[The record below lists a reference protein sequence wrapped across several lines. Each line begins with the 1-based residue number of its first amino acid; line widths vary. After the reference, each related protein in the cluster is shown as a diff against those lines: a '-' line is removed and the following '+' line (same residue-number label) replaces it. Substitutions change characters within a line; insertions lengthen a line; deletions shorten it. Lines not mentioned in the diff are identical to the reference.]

1 MNEIV
6 QPLLELAHALGAK
19 ELAVLGEGNV
29 SARTSPSEF
38 LVKASGASLATMTEK
53 DLTHCRAEPIIGLLD
68 RKTISDAE
76 IQNELMGAR
85 VRAGDR
91 KPSVEAAFH
100 AWLLTVENVSFVG
113 HCHPTAVNQVLCS
126 PRARDFAERR
136 LFPDEVVCCGAASV
150 FVPYTD
156 PGVPL
161 AREIRERTLHFVK
174 QHEFVPRLIL
184 LQNHG
189 IISIGSTT
197 EGVLSAIL
205 MADKA
210 ARIFVGA
217 AALGGPN
224 FMAQKD
230 VDRITQRP
238 DEHYRQEQL
247 KLGVR

>member
-1 MNEIV
+1 MKEVV
-6 QPLLELAHALGAK
+6 QQLLRLAHALGAPD
-19 ELAVLGEGNV
+19 LAILGEGNV
-29 SARTSPSEF
+29 SAAVSETEF
-38 LVKASGASLATMTEK
+38 LVKASGSSLATMTEK
-53 DLTHCRAEPIIGLLD
+53 DLTLCRRAPIASLLD
-68 RKTISDAE
+68 RETISDE
-76 IQNELMGAR
+76 DVQTELMNAR
-85 VRAGDR
+85 LSSEDR

-100 AWLLTVENVSFVG
+100 AWLLTLEHVAFVG
-113 HCHPTAVNQVLCS
+113 HCHPTTVNQVMCS

-136 LFPDEVVCCGAASV
+136 IFPDEVVCCGAASV

-156 PGVPL
+156 PGVTL
-161 AREIRERTLHFVK
+161 AREIRDRTTHFIK
-174 QHEFVPRLIL
+174 QQGFTPRLIL

-189 IISIGSTT
+189 IISVGSTV

-230 VDRITQRP
+230 VDRITNRA
-238 DEHYRQEQL
+238 DEHYRQKQL

>member
-1 MNEIV
+1 MIGV
-6 QPLLELAHALGAK
+6 ALMVFSVM
-19 ELAVLGEGNV
+19 LDRFMCLFH
-29 SARTSPSEF
+29 RF
-38 LVKASGASLATMTEK
+38 ASLA
-53 DLTHCRAEPIIGLLD
+53 HIG
-68 RKTISDAE
+68 
-76 IQNELMGAR
+76 
-85 VRAGDR
+85 
-91 KPSVEAAFH
+91 
-100 AWLLTVENVSFVG
+100 TV
-113 HCHPTAVNQVLCS
+113 
-126 PRARDFAERR
+126 
-136 LFPDEVVCCGAASV
+136 
-150 FVPYTD
+150 
-156 PGVPL
+156 
-161 AREIRERTLHFVK
+161 HFIK

-189 IISIGSTT
+189 IISIGSTI